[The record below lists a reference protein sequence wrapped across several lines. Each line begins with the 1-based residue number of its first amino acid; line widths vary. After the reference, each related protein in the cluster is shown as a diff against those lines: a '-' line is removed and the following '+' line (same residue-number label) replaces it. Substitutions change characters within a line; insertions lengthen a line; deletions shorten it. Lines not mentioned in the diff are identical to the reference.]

1 MLRSFDVVLV
11 GVMVT
16 AAVVTYT
23 IKHKAE
29 LKLEEVR
36 RLEAEIR
43 LEKETIDLLKADW
56 ALLTQPS
63 RLQRLVAH
71 YEKELDLAPT
81 LPTQLAR
88 PNELPKLRAELP
100 QPAGG
105 EGMSVEAAIAAA
117 SQSGPLV
124 SNAGSASAARPAGS
138 IPVPL
143 PRGGVVTDRMATG
156 SVNR

>member
-1 MLRSFDVVLV
+1 MLRSFDVVLI

-43 LEKETIDLLKADW
+43 LEKDTIDLLKADW

-63 RLQRLVAH
+63 RLQRLIAH
-71 YEKELDLAPT
+71 YSGELKLAPT

-88 PNELPKLRAELP
+88 PNELPMLKAQLP
-100 QPAGG
+100 HPPGSD

-117 SQSGPLV
+117 AAPS
-124 SNAGSASAARPAGS
+124 AGAPIRSSSASRPGG

-143 PRGGVVTDRMATG
+143 PRGGVGTDDIETG